1 MTTTLSY
8 NNTMNKKHVPL
19 PPKNA
24 APKQAKSTNFLFT
37 FSNAEEEILK
47 NYNTANNTFKR
58 DGGTS

>member
-1 MTTTLSY
+1 
-8 NNTMNKKHVPL
+8 MNKKHVPL

-24 APKQAKSTNFLFT
+24 ATKQAKSTNFLFT